1 MKKIAVLL
9 VLCAVLIMGAILL
22 YREGSLPVNSKATT
36 ATIFVVG
43 RGENLNAIINK
54 LSQEKLIRNRLV
66 FYLIVK
72 RLGIERSI
80 QAGDFRLSQSMSA
93 EEVAQELTHG
103 TIDVWVT
110 IPEGLRK
117 EEVAELMGVKFNI
130 PETEFNSLAEEGFLF
145 PDTYLVPK
153 NPTSEQIITI
163 MKNTFQTRYSNEL
176 QAKAREKGMTDLEL
190 VTFASI
196 IEKEAFK
203 HDKQEIA
210 NIIYKRLKEEYPL
223 QVDATVQYALGYQ
236 PSEKRW
242 WKKSVTFA
250 DLKYDSPYNT
260 YLNEGLPPGPIA
272 NPGLASLEAAA
283 NATDDTPYFFYL
295 HDSKGRT
302 YYAETYEEH
311 QKNIEKY
318 LR

>member
-1 MKKIAVLL
+1 MKKIAILL
-9 VLCAVLIMGAILL
+9 ALCATLVIGSLLL
-22 YREGSLPVNSKATT
+22 YREGSLPVNSKEEGS
-36 ATIFVVG
+36 TIFVVG
-43 RGENLNAIINK
+43 KGENLDDIINT

-110 IPEGLRK
+110 IPEGFRK
-117 EEVAELMGVKFNI
+117 EEVAELMGVEFNI

-145 PDTYLVPK
+145 PDTYLIPK
-153 NPTSEQIITI
+153 NPSAEQVITV
-163 MKNTFQTRYSNEL
+163 MKNTFNTKYSKEL
-176 QAKAREKGMTDLEL
+176 QAKAREKGLTDLEL
-190 VTFASI
+190 VTLASI

-210 NIIYKRLKEEYPL
+210 NIIYKRLTEEYPL
-223 QVDATVQYALGYQ
+223 QIDATVQYALGYQ

-250 DLKYDSPYNT
+250 DLKYESPYNT

-283 NATDDTPYFFYL
+283 NATDETPYFFYL

-311 QKNIEKY
+311 QKNIERY